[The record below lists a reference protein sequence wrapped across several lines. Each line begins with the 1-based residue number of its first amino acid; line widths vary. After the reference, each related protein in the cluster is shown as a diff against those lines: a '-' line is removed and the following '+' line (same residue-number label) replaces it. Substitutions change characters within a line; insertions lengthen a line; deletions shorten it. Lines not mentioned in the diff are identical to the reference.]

1 MRPVS
6 PSHWNLSNFAK
17 ERRSPITNGFLY
29 FSKGRG
35 RWCCHSVPMSWNS
48 SCAVSVNVTPTTS
61 GSKLNTTGNVS
72 STNGGTGNSA
82 SATLGAG
89 DFTISVSPTS
99 QTIPPGHMAVY
110 TLTLSSTTG
119 FTGTIGLTCSGG
131 PPNSTCTIV
140 PSSVTLTSGSE
151 TAKTTI
157 DLAVPK
163 GASNGTSTL
172 TFTGTS
178 GTLTHSTTASL
189 KVK

>member
-1 MRPVS
+1 
-6 PSHWNLSNFAK
+6 
-17 ERRSPITNGFLY
+17 
-29 FSKGRG
+29 
-35 RWCCHSVPMSWNS
+35 
-48 SCAVSVNVTPTTS
+48 VTPTTS

-72 STNGGTGNSA
+72 STNGGTGNTA

-89 DFTISVSPTS
+89 DFTIAVSPTT
-99 QTIPPGHMAVY
+99 QTIPAGHMAVY

-131 PPNSTCTIV
+131 PPGSTCTVI

-151 TAKTTI
+151 MAKVTV

-163 GASNGTSTL
+163 GASLGTFTL
-172 TFTGTS
+172 TFKGTS
-178 GTLTHSTTASL
+178 GTLTHSTTATL